1 MQKRNIL
8 FVGAA
13 LLIGSTAAYA
23 AFSTSEYGS
32 GNFETGSGLP
42 LVLSSSPASVDEG
55 ICGTDGCGAT
65 EDAALTALG
74 NAMIA
79 DGSATS
85 DGSAAQDAV
94 ITFFDP
100 DEDGTLTASEVVNKF
115 AAISGVDLFAHRS
128 SKRALC
134 SKALQRIAARLL
146 TPAA

>member
-1 MQKRNIL
+1 MQKRNLL

-32 GNFETGSGLP
+32 GSFNTGSGSP
-42 LVLSSSPASVDEG
+42 LVLSSSPSSVDEG
-55 ICGTDGCGAT
+55 LCGTDGCSAA

-85 DGSAAQDAV
+85 DGSSEQDAV
-94 ITFFDP
+94 IAF
-100 DEDGTLTASEVVNKF
+100 LIQMRTA
-115 AAISGVDLFAHRS
+115 R
-128 SKRALC
+128 
-134 SKALQRIAARLL
+134 
-146 TPAA
+146 